1 MVNIFRRCVGR
12 AAWLSA
18 LALLIAAPCASAAER
33 FASPSGKGTACTQ
46 PAPCDVITAVNS
58 ATSGD
63 DITIEPGT
71 YGSPTPLALTLD
83 DEGKTLSIHG
93 HDGEPRPVIISQAGY
108 GIELLGM
115 NSSTRNLDIE
125 DATGQYGIYVSGAYS
140 SAIDHIISHVSAAGA
155 VACYPAG
162 TLTDSVCWSGGSS
175 GVATTL
181 LVPASVTATLRND
194 TLIASGSGGTAVAA
208 NPTSGGTMTINLTNS
223 IARGAGFDISVS
235 TDSNPKTAAIV
246 NADHSNYATV
256 QINNGG
262 GGSTTTVTPAGS
274 ATNQTGAPAFVN
286 AAAGDFRELS
296 GSLATIDRGIDS
308 PLNGT
313 SDLEGAPRRLGA
325 STDIGAYE
333 FVPPPTCS
341 PVGASTAEGKA
352 ATVQLACTDAAGAV
366 LTYAIV
372 GGPAHGT
379 LSLTAA
385 TGQVIYTP
393 SPGYSG
399 SDSFTYQASSSHGT
413 AAAATVSITVSPTPI
428 LVPIIGALG
437 ERSKVWREGSAL
449 AHISANSTRKKKPP
463 VGTIF
468 SFSLNVPA
476 RVTFAF
482 TQQLAGRKVNGKC
495 VAQTNKNRR
504 KRACKRTVTRGILSF
519 TGHAGTNKVSFQ
531 GRLSRTKKLA
541 PGTYTL
547 VTIAT
552 TATGRRSQPK
562 SLSFTIVK

>member
-1 MVNIFRRCVGR
+1 MVNIFRRRVGR
-12 AAWLSA
+12 AARLGA

-33 FASPSGKGTACTQ
+33 FASPAGTGTACTQ

-93 HDGEPRPVIISQAGY
+93 RDGEPRPVIISQAGY

-115 NSSTRNLDIE
+115 SSARNLDIE

-140 SAIDHIISHVSAAGA
+140 SAIDHVISHVSAAGA
-155 VACYPAG
+155 IACYPAG
-162 TLTDSVCWSGGSS
+162 TLTDSVCWSSGSS

-208 NPTSGGTMTINLTNS
+208 NPTSGGTMTINLSNS
-223 IARGAGFDISVS
+223 IARGAGSDISAS
-235 TDSNPKTAAIV
+235 TDAEPNTTAIV

-256 QINNGG
+256 QTKPGG
-262 GGSTTTVTPAGS
+262 GGSTITVTPAGS

-286 AAAGDFRELS
+286 AAAGDFRELP
-296 GSLATIDRGIDS
+296 GSLATIDRGVDS
-308 PLNGT
+308 LLNGT
-313 SDLEGAPRRLGA
+313 TDLEGAPRRLGA

-341 PVGASTAEGKA
+341 PLGASTAEGRA
-352 ATVQLACTDAAGAV
+352 ATLQLACTDAVGAA

-385 TGQVIYTP
+385 TGQVIYAP

-399 SDSFTYQASSSHGT
+399 SDSFTYRASSSHGT
-413 AAAATVSITVSPTPI
+413 AAAAPVSITVSPTPI
-428 LVPIIGALG
+428 LVTPIIGALG
-437 ERSKVWREGSAL
+437 ERSKVWREGGAL
-449 AHISANSTRKKKPP
+449 ARISANSKRKKKPP

-476 RVTFAF
+476 SVTFAF

-504 KRACKRTVTRGILSF
+504 KRVCKRTVTRGTLSF

-531 GRLSRTKKLA
+531 GRLSRAKKLA
-541 PGTYTL
+541 PGTYTF
-547 VTIAT
+547 VIIAT

>member
-1 MVNIFRRCVGR
+1 M
-12 AAWLSA
+12 
-18 LALLIAAPCASAAER
+18 
-33 FASPSGKGTACTQ
+33 
-46 PAPCDVITAVNS
+46 
-58 ATSGD
+58 
-63 DITIEPGT
+63 
-71 YGSPTPLALTLD
+71 
-83 DEGKTLSIHG
+83 
-93 HDGEPRPVIISQAGY
+93 
-108 GIELLGM
+108 M
-115 NSSTRNLDIE
+115 
-125 DATGQYGIYVSGAYS
+125 
-140 SAIDHIISHVSAAGA
+140 
-155 VACYPAG
+155 
-162 TLTDSVCWSGGSS
+162 
-175 GVATTL
+175 
-181 LVPASVTATLRND
+181 
-194 TLIASGSGGTAVAA
+194 
-208 NPTSGGTMTINLTNS
+208 INLSNS

-235 TDSNPKTAAIV
+235 TDADPKTAAIV

-296 GSLATIDRGIDS
+296 GSLATIDRGVDS
-308 PLNGT
+308 LLNGIT
-313 SDLEGAPRRLGA
+313 DLEGAPRRLGA

-333 FVPPPTCS
+333 LVPPPTCG
-341 PVGASTAEGKA
+341 PLGASTAEGRA
-352 ATVQLACTDAAGAV
+352 ATLQLACADAAGAA

-379 LSLTAA
+379 LSLTAT

-393 SPGYSG
+393 SLGYSG
-399 SDSFTYQASSSHGT
+399 SDSFTYDASSSHGT

-428 LVPIIGALG
+428 LVTPILGALG
-437 ERSKVWREGSAL
+437 ESSKVWRAGGAL
-449 AHISANSTRKKKPP
+449 ARISANSKRKKKPP

-476 RVTFAF
+476 SVTFAF

-504 KRACKRTVTRGILSF
+504 KRVCKRTVTRGTLSF

-531 GRLSRTKKLA
+531 GRISRTKKLT

-547 VTIAT
+547 VIIA
-552 TATGRRSQPK
+552 TATGQRSQPK